1 MAPVESSVSPWAGGP
16 FSQRVRLRGE
26 GRSPSYRYLISCDP
40 VPVTNVG
47 FCVDSYPFARPA
59 WLVDLTIRQ
68 SASEPARESRGEA
81 RRQRSRIKV
90 GASNQGFFCIVGYI
104 SCSRHDA
111 SIFRSAVR
119 SLFGL
124 PLLWTA
130 SGLVRRGVS
139 GINGFDVLT

>member
-26 GRSPSYRYLISCDP
+26 GRSPSYRWLISCDP

-47 FCVDSYPFARPA
+47 FFVDSYPFARPA

-90 GASNQGFFCIVGYI
+90 GASKQSRVLFFSWIYI
-104 SCSRHDA
+104 LQQTRCFYFPTCYAVPVLVSC
-111 SIFRSAVR
+111 F
-119 SLFGL
+119 FGR
-124 PLLWTA
+124 
-130 SGLVRRGVS
+130 LVRRGVS